1 MIRCCTVHGVDI
13 IAGQKLAEVVINFAV
28 FVAVFL
34 IDAVLRPLTDISFYV
49 THGYVLHIAAAQE
62 VALVAPAHVADAYA
76 GHNDTVTW
84 CGAAGISHHG
94 RRDQVG

>member
-1 MIRCCTVHGVDI
+1 MRVKGKDSAVAIFEPLGPESEVDKGVH
-13 IAGQKLAEVVINFAV
+13 
-28 FVAVFL
+28 
-34 IDAVLRPLTDISFYV
+34 
-49 THGYVLHIAAAQE
+49 
-62 VALVAPAHVADAYA
+62 ADAYA